1 MGVDGGQFVE
11 FVEVDEETVAGHFVD
26 GFVVAQ
32 GAVVFGDDAGVGS

>member
-1 MGVDGGQFVE
+1 MGVDCGQFIE

-32 GAVVFGDDAGVGS
+32 RAVVFGDDAGVRS